1 MMSRPF
7 RSIDVHE
14 ATRWA
19 QMRLSTMSDEAL
31 NQGERE
37 METGSCLGGQ
47 NTTGSLTPTSLSHTL
62 AHYKHTHTHT
72 RALQT
77 QSLSFYLKD
86 ALFLALSRSF
96 TQTELTEFHRRYSGV
111 KSFCLIIGRL

>member
-31 NQGERE
+31 KKGERE

-62 AHYKHTHTHT
+62 AHYKHTQTHT
-72 RALQT
+72 
-77 QSLSFYLKD
+77 
-86 ALFLALSRSF
+86 LA
-96 TQTELTEFHRRYSGV
+96 HYKRRG
-111 KSFCLIIGRL
+111 FRFI